1 VSTSAEHFAARA
13 RSMSEAAKPRS
24 RMTYSWNQKGFATS
38 AATSSI
44 EQIDMVESVNGTPKR
59 SAARAARI
67 SPSAQF
73 KPVRPVGASATGMRA
88 SSPTMVMLVE
98 RRSTSM
104 PTRWRSASNSRSAR
118 FARSVHSA

>member
-1 VSTSAEHFAARA
+1 
-13 RSMSEAAKPRS
+13 
-24 RMTYSWNQKGFATS
+24 
-38 AATSSI
+38 
-44 EQIDMVESVNGTPKR
+44 MVESVNGTPKR

-88 SSPTMVMLVE
+88 SWPTMVTLVE

-104 PTRWRSASNSRSAR
+104 PTRWRSASDSRSAR
-118 FARSVHSA
+118 FARSVHFAVGAAVDVIEDRARDALFRQLAQVFDAGHHRHGSGFYSL